1 LSKVRIPVAAA
12 GETAT
17 SRLPKNI
24 ALSAPLGYC
33 HRIGVIDNEQGEP
46 RTVLTNDVSSPYISL
61 AVRVSC
67 MGAGNHGHE
76 HHGYEHHRYEHH
88 RHEYHG
94 HDHHGHDGQDH
105 GHHYRYD
112 NRNDRFHRHHHGHE
126 HHGYDGHHHKH
137 PTKHPAT

>member
-46 RTVLTNDVSSPYISL
+46 RAVLTNDVSSPYISI

-76 HHGYEHHRYEHH
+76 HHYRYEHH

-94 HDHHGHDGQDH
+94 HDHHGHDGHDH

-112 NRNDRFHRHHHGHE
+112 NRNDRFHRHHHRHD